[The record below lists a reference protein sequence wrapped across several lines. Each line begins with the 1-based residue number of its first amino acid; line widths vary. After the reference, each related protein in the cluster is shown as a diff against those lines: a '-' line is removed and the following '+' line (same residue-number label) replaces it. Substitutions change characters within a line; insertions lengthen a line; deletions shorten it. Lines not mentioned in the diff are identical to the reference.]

1 MATLS
6 IPLTHN
12 LEEFIDALVKRG
24 FAPTK
29 AEVVRK
35 ALRLLAEEEA
45 VAAVLKAEQEVRR
58 GKVLKG
64 NLQKLASKLPY

>member
-6 IPLTHN
+6 VPLTHN
-12 LEEFIDALVKRG
+12 LEEFIDALVKQG
-24 FAPTK
+24 FAPNK

-45 VAAVLKAEQEVRR
+45 IAAVLKAEQEVHQ

-64 NLQKLASKLPY
+64 NLRKLTSKLPY

>member
-12 LEEFIDALVKRG
+12 LEEFIDTLVKRG
-24 FAPTK
+24 FAPNK

-45 VAAVLKAEQEVRR
+45 IAAVLRAEQEVRR
-58 GKVLKG
+58 GRILKG
-64 NLQKLASKLPY
+64 NLRKLASKMP

>member
-12 LEEFIDALVKRG
+12 LEEFIDTLVKRG
-24 FAPTK
+24 FAPSK

-35 ALRLLAEEEA
+35 ALRLLAEDEA
-45 VAAVLKAEQEVRR
+45 VAAVLKAEQEVRQ

-64 NLQKLASKLPY
+64 NLRKLASKLPY

>member
-6 IPLTHN
+6 VPLTHN
-12 LEEFIDALVKRG
+12 LEEFIDTLVKQG
-24 FAPTK
+24 FAPNK

-45 VAAVLKAEQEVRR
+45 VAAVLKAEQEVRQ

-64 NLQKLASKLPY
+64 NLRKLASKFPY

>member
-12 LEEFIDALVKRG
+12 LEEFVNALVKQG
-24 FAPTK
+24 FAPNK

-45 VAAVLKAEQEVRR
+45 IGAVLKAEQEVHR
-58 GKVLKG
+58 GRILKG
-64 NLQKLASKLPY
+64 DLRKLAGKMPL

>member
-12 LEEFIDALVKRG
+12 LEEFIDMLVKRG
-24 FAPTK
+24 FAPNK
-29 AEVVRK
+29 AEVVRR

-45 VAAVLKAEQEVRR
+45 IAAVLTAEQEVRR
-58 GKVLKG
+58 GRILKG
-64 NLQKLASKLPY
+64 NLRKLARRMP